1 MSNCV
6 QTYYC
11 QYILYH
17 RPLREKFK
25 LGGIKEQQKPANPQE
40 QRREADTTPKI
51 VDWNEHMRMTSRQF
65 GRWKQVL
72 TSLQMSVAVLKP
84 H

>member
-1 MSNCV
+1 M
-6 QTYYC
+6 
-11 QYILYH
+11 
-17 RPLREKFK
+17 REKFK
-25 LGGIKEQQKPANPQE
+25 FGGIKEQQKPANPQE

-72 TSLQMSVAVLKP
+72 TFQPQMRYPVLVQISGFFCIFRT
-84 H
+84 